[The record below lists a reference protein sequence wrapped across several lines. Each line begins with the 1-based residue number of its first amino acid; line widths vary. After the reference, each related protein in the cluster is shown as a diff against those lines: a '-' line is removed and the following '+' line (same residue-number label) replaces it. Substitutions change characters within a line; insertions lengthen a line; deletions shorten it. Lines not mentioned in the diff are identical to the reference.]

1 MEGDVKTNM
10 PMLVVQAKIRNKIVV
25 IKQATQANTSKQPPD
40 SPLSRFAFPGV
51 SMEFM
56 MDLMIGEDERGAQ
69 AIAVQNRLPEVEPT

>member
-69 AIAVQNRLPEVEPT
+69 AIAAQKPKTT

>member
-51 SMEFM
+51 SMEFI
-56 MDLMIGEDERGAQ
+56 DPMIGVDERGAQ
-69 AIAVQNRLPEVEPT
+69 AIAAQKPKTT